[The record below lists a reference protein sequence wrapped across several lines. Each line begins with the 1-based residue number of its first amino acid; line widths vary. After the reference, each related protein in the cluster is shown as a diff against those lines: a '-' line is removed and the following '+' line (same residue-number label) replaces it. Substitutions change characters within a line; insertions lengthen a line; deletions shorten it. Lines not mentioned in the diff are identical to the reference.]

1 LKIYSDNIEYVDEY
15 KLDNTIKLCEFF
27 NFSLLATELEYFYV
41 ITLNNSLEDKSKDF
55 TSLTKLFKSEIYS
68 QNENKYNI
76 PYMVVENF
84 LEEKKEIT
92 QSSKKEIPSNTYPM
106 TFINKISISNEFA

>member
-1 LKIYSDNIEYVDEY
+1 
-15 KLDNTIKLCEFF
+15 
-27 NFSLLATELEYFYV
+27 
-41 ITLNNSLEDKSKDF
+41 
-55 TSLTKLFKSEIYS
+55 
-68 QNENKYNI
+68 
-76 PYMVVENF
+76 MVVENF